1 MNASQFPTIAPNPNR
16 IHLCMQTVQSTQFTA
31 KHLYNEFLVVKWA
44 YCAPQNKYFN
54 CLMTK
59 EHTVI
64 RLHICTFNL
73 MGFELG
79 YYLDLC
85 NLYRNFWN
93 FSEQNTMQSNILG
106 IWLFIISDM
115 CFLEQQNVFF
125 YSNFNLL
132 YKWQYQKA
140 DNFLVGMVGTCNLKD
155 LKNILLPKIAIKIV
169 FSSKTAIKKN
179 LFLYKKC
186 KRMKIFVFFII
197 CKIYIISSEHLRWA
211 TAKRFQRLR
220 ISLSIQ
226 TKCQSVWLGAK
237 CTLHTYHTYKWYS
250 EFAFLV
256 TCIAISAKCIC
267 D

>member
-1 MNASQFPTIAPNPNR
+1 MPRSQSWTNAQAQNAHIHEITNEYMNASQFPTIAPNPNR

-31 KHLYNEFLVVKWA
+31 KHLYIEFLVVKWA

-125 YSNFNLL
+125 YSNLIYCIN
-132 YKWQYQKA
+132 
-140 DNFLVGMVGTCNLKD
+140 DNVKRLIIFRLEWLEHATW
-155 LKNILLPKIAIKIV
+155 KIW
-169 FSSKTAIKKN
+169 
-179 LFLYKKC
+179 
-186 KRMKIFVFFII
+186 
-197 CKIYIISSEHLRWA
+197 KIY
-211 TAKRFQRLR
+211 
-220 ISLSIQ
+220 
-226 TKCQSVWLGAK
+226 C
-237 CTLHTYHTYKWYS
+237 
-250 EFAFLV
+250 FL
-256 TCIAISAKCIC
+256 KLPLK
-267 D
+267 